1 MTTHQNYI
9 LAGDIGGT
17 KTILAIAYFEDNRI
31 NWAHKK
37 RFLSYNYASLD
48 EMIVEFFREIFL
60 NPVDV
65 IASFGIAGPVQDG
78 RVKTTNLPWHVDAS
92 ELKNNLGFKNIDLVN
107 DFKSIGL
114 GIPYLKD
121 EDLQV
126 LNRGN
131 KDTNGHVAII
141 GAGTGLG
148 QGLAIYGQAHKRY
161 RVLPSEGGHC
171 DFAPNNEGEIG
182 LLRYL
187 MQKYEHVSVERVI
200 SGPGLFNIYNYL
212 AESGF
217 ANRSHETRKKL
228 ESGDPAAVISALGL
242 EGSDALCVKALDMF
256 ASIYGAEA
264 GNLALKALP
273 TGGLYV
279 GGGMAPKLKEKII
292 DGTFMKGFLNKG
304 RLSEFM
310 KSIPVYVIL
319 NEDVGLMGAAA
330 RGKELDLNTKG
341 HL

>member
-1 MTTHQNYI
+1 MTMYQNYI

-17 KTILAIAYFEDNRI
+17 KTILAIAYFEGNRI

-37 RFLSYNYASLD
+37 RFISHSYDSLD
-48 EMIVEFFREIFL
+48 EMIIEFFSEISL
-60 NPVDV
+60 KPIDV

-92 ELKNNLGFKNIDLVN
+92 ELKNNLGFKNVNLVN

-114 GIPYLKD
+114 GIPYLK
-121 EDLQV
+121 EQDLLI
-126 LNRGN
+126 LNEGL
-131 KDTNGHVAII
+131 KDRNGHVAII

-148 QGLAIYGQAHKRY
+148 QGLAIYSRAHKRY

-171 DFAPNNEGEIG
+171 DFAPNNEEEIG

-187 MQKYEHVSVERVI
+187 MQKYEHVSVEKVV
-200 SGPGLFNIYNYL
+200 SGLGLFNIYNYL

-217 ANRSHETRKKL
+217 AERSPETRKKL
-228 ESGDPAAVISALGL
+228 EAGDPAAVISSLAI

-273 TGGLYV
+273 SGGLYV
-279 GGGMAPKLKEKII
+279 GGGMAPKLKGKLI

-319 NEDVGLMGAAA
+319 NEEVGLMGAAV
-330 RGKELDLNTKG
+330 RGSELYLNNKG
-341 HL
+341 AK

>member
-37 RFLSYNYASLD
+37 RFISYDYDSLD
-48 EMIVEFFREIFL
+48 EMIIEFFGEIYL
-60 NPVDV
+60 KPTDV
-65 IASFGIAGPVQDG
+65 VASFGIAGPVQDG
-78 RVKTTNLPWHVDAS
+78 RVKTTNLPWHVETR
-92 ELKNNLGFKNIDLVN
+92 ELINNLGFKNINLVN

-114 GIPYLKD
+114 GIPYLRD

-126 LNRGN
+126 LNKGN
-131 KDTNGHVAII
+131 KDPKGHVAII

-148 QGLAIYGQAHKRY
+148 QGLAIYSQAHKRY

-171 DFAPNNEGEIG
+171 DFAPGNEEEIG
-182 LLRYL
+182 LLKYM
-187 MQKYEHVSVERVI
+187 MQKYDHVSVERVV

-217 ANRSHETRKKL
+217 AERSHETRKKL
-228 ESGDPAAVISALGL
+228 EAGDPAAVISSLAI

-256 ASIYGAEA
+256 VSIYGAEA

-279 GGGMAPKLKEKII
+279 GGGMSPKLKEKLI
-292 DGTFMKGFLNKG
+292 DGTFMKGFLHKG

-310 KSIPVYVIL
+310 ESIPVYVIL
-319 NEDVGLMGAAA
+319 NEEVGLMGAAA
-330 RGKELDLNTKG
+330 RGNELNS
-341 HL
+341 